1 MEENGR
7 TEMMEK
13 TVDSKA
19 YVAFY
24 KSIIDQD
31 RASVVIC
38 SLKHEIIY
46 MNSAAAA
53 SYAKY
58 GGAQGRGKADRIL

>member
-7 TEMMEK
+7 TEMM
-13 TVDSKA
+13 KA

-38 SLKHEIIY
+38 GLKHEIIY
-46 MNSAAAA
+46 MNPAAAA

>member
-7 TEMMEK
+7 TEMM
-13 TVDSKA
+13 KA

-31 RASVVIC
+31 IC
-38 SLKHEIIY
+38 RP
-46 MNSAAAA
+46 AAAA
-53 SYAKY
+53 D
-58 GGAQGRGKADRIL
+58 GHGPGEF